1 MNEVGI
7 ILLLLA
13 TEEGDADVVS
23 PLAKEEGD
31 AEEDGDALS
40 PLAKEDGDGDAVPP
54 LAEGDGDAVSPL
66 DNDEGAVVSLPPPP
80 LGDALADEEDDG
92 SIVPTDMEEGA
103 IVVILEATLGL
114 LDDNVV
120 PTADG
125 ATLGLFDV
133 VAEDGGAV
141 SISDFSMV
149 GIALGNPP
157 PPTAELPP
165 VGDGVGII
173 LGLDVTGHN
182 TVPSGIASK
191 N

>member
-1 MNEVGI
+1 M
-7 ILLLLA
+7 
-13 TEEGDADVVS
+13 
-23 PLAKEEGD
+23 
-31 AEEDGDALS
+31 
-40 PLAKEDGDGDAVPP
+40 
-54 LAEGDGDAVSPL
+54 
-66 DNDEGAVVSLPPPP
+66 VSLPPAP
-80 LGDALADEEDDG
+80 LGDALADVDDDG
-92 SIVPTDMEEGA
+92 SIVPTDMEEGV

-120 PTADG
+120 STADG

-133 VAEDGGAV
+133 AAEDGGAV
-141 SISDFSMV
+141 IISDFSMV
-149 GIALGNPP
+149 GIALGKSP
-157 PPTAELPP
+157 PPTTALPA